1 MVNTIKTDISAQTS
15 FSGIGSRFQATNT
28 LRQSGIGEAMRRA
41 LYAATQAANVYNEK
55 KENSPEEKEYWI
67 KQERLID
74 ETFAINGKNNQTNPE
89 AFKAQAAKDKE
100 KLIKEIPEE
109 KQEKFSLLYET
120 KMNGYNHTIAVNRV
134 NLDYNRQLET
144 FISESDN
151 LRTKAF
157 NATINGDSAGYDEA
171 VKKWQENEEYMYQ
184 HGFISIEKKIN
195 RLKDFTDGALIQQ
208 NLGNARKLFG
218 NPEQLNG
225 YLKKIDN
232 SNSYSP
238 EQKQSIKNSIVSDF
252 NTWQATNKV
261 AGKEFSETA
270 DFGIKAYSMGIEP
283 NGFDVDN
290 TLERLR
296 EFGLNDKA
304 EQLQNA
310 YNLRQEMNSFSKL
323 SIGQMNEEIGN
334 LRKSAKTEQDLA
346 RIKALEN
353 LSEQAA
359 KDIDSDPLAYATE
372 HGVVE
377 PVSLNLDEP
386 ETIAKR
392 RQNGAMLKEKYGLDY
407 TPIATKTE
415 INNLSKALKSAN
427 AETKTAIVGTLNQNL
442 GSDAEQIFQKISAE
456 NPELAVAA
464 KIYQRNPQIS
474 QNIIAGMDISAN
486 EKQFVPSNDMALYNA
501 MGKVDQALSNID
513 SEDIAKVKAAIK
525 ANMAFKNK
533 QNNLFLNGN
542 TLNEDKIKYAEE
554 AIEEVLGGKIAT
566 QSGNWWSGYSYIL
579 LPENVSE
586 DDFEDWRDN
595 LTDKDIGD
603 VYLDDKKVSAKTIRQ
618 EGFFAYDDNR
628 KYTVSL
634 NGNYLRRANGEIFI
648 LEYRGR

>member
-1 MVNTIKTDISAQTS
+1 MVNIPKTNISVQSS
-15 FSGIGSRFQATNT
+15 FSGIGGRFQAVNT
-28 LRQSGIGEAMRRA
+28 LRQSGIGEAARRA
-41 LYAATQAANVYNEK
+41 LYAASQAAGIYREE
-55 KENSPEEKEYWI
+55 KENSPEEREYWI

-74 ETFAINGKNNQTNPE
+74 ETFAANGKNNQTSPE
-89 AFKAQAAKDKE
+89 AFKLQAAKDKE
-100 KLIKEIPEE
+100 KLMKEIPDD

-120 KMNGYNHTIAVNRV
+120 KMNGYNHAVAVNRV

-151 LRTKAF
+151 LRIKAY
-157 NATINGDSAGYDEA
+157 NATINGDSAGYAEA
-171 VKKWQENEEYMYQ
+171 AKKWQENEEYMYE

-208 NLGNARKLFG
+208 NLGAARQLFG
-218 NPEQLNG
+218 NPEQLGG

-232 SNSYSP
+232 STSYSP
-238 EQKQSIKNSIVSDF
+238 EQKHSIKNSIISDF
-252 NTWQATNKV
+252 NTWQARNRAT
-261 AGKEFSETA
+261 GKEFSDTA

-283 NGFDVDN
+283 AGFDIDK
-290 TLERLR
+290 TLERLK
-296 EFGLNDKA
+296 ELGLNDKA
-304 EQLQNA
+304 TQLQNA
-310 YNLRQEMNSFSKL
+310 YDLRKDMNSFSKL
-323 SIGQMNEEIGN
+323 SLGQMAEELGN
-334 LRKSAKTEQDLA
+334 LRKTAKTEQDLA

-353 LSEQAA
+353 ISEQAT
-359 KDIDSDPLAYATE
+359 KDINDDPLAYATA
-372 HGVVE
+372 HGVIE
-377 PVSLNLDEP
+377 NGGIKLDEP

-392 RQNGAMLKEKYGLDY
+392 RENGAILKEKYNLGY
-407 TPIATKTE
+407 TPVMTKTE
-415 INNLSKALKSAN
+415 INNLSKTIKNAN
-427 AETKTAIVGTLNQNL
+427 AETKTAIVGALNQNF
-442 GSDAEQIFQKISAE
+442 GSDADQIFQKISAD

-474 QNIIAGMDISAN
+474 QNIITGMEIAAN
-486 EKQFVPSNDMALYNA
+486 EKQFALNNDMALYNA
-501 MGKVDQALSNID
+501 FGKVDQALTNIS
-513 SEDIAKVKAAIK
+513 SEDVAKVKAAIK

-533 QNNLFLNGN
+533 QNNLFVDGDVI
-542 TLNEDKIKYAEE
+542 NEDKIKYAEE
-554 AIEEVLGGKIAT
+554 AVEEVLGGKIAR

-586 DDFEDWRDN
+586 DDFDDWRDN

-618 EGFFAYDDNR
+618 EGFFAYDDNG

-634 NGNYLRRANGEIFI
+634 NGNYLRRADGEIFI

>member
-1 MVNTIKTDISAQTS
+1 MVNTIKTDISTQTS

-89 AFKAQAAKDKE
+89 AFKVQAAKDKE

-195 RLKDFTDGALIQQ
+195 RLKDFTDGALVQQ

-218 NPEQLNG
+218 NPEQLND

-232 SNSYSP
+232 SSSYSP

-252 NTWQATNKV
+252 NTWQATNKA

-377 PVSLNLDEP
+377 PISLNLDEP

-427 AETKTAIVGTLNQNL
+427 AETKTAIVGTLNQNF

-542 TLNEDKIKYAEE
+542 TLNEDKIKYAQE

-618 EGFFAYDDNR
+618 EGFFAYDDNG

>member
-41 LYAATQAANVYNEK
+41 LYAATQAANAYNEK

-323 SIGQMNEEIGN
+323 SISQMNEEIGN

-377 PVSLNLDEP
+377 PISLNLDEP

-427 AETKTAIVGTLNQNL
+427 AETKTAIVGTLNQNF

-634 NGNYLRRANGEIFI
+634 NGNYLRRADGEIFI

>member
-1 MVNTIKTDISAQTS
+1 MGNEPNAIDHDNTI
-15 FSGIGSRFQATNT
+15 
-28 LRQSGIGEAMRRA
+28 
-41 LYAATQAANVYNEK
+41 
-55 KENSPEEKEYWI
+55 
-67 KQERLID
+67 ER
-74 ETFAINGKNNQTNPE
+74 
-89 AFKAQAAKDKE
+89 
-100 KLIKEIPEE
+100 
-109 KQEKFSLLYET
+109 Y
-120 KMNGYNHTIAVNRV
+120 
-134 NLDYNRQLET
+134 
-144 FISESDN
+144 
-151 LRTKAF
+151 
-157 NATINGDSAGYDEA
+157 
-171 VKKWQENEEYMYQ
+171 
-184 HGFISIEKKIN
+184 
-195 RLKDFTDGALIQQ
+195 
-208 NLGNARKLFG
+208 
-218 NPEQLNG
+218 
-225 YLKKIDN
+225 
-232 SNSYSP
+232 
-238 EQKQSIKNSIVSDF
+238 
-252 NTWQATNKV
+252 
-261 AGKEFSETA
+261 
-270 DFGIKAYSMGIEP
+270 
-283 NGFDVDN
+283 
-290 TLERLR
+290 R

-377 PVSLNLDEP
+377 PISLNLDEP

-542 TLNEDKIKYAEE
+542 TLNEDKIKYAQE

-618 EGFFAYDDNR
+618 EGFFAYDDNG

>member
-1 MVNTIKTDISAQTS
+1 MVNTIKTDISTQTS

-89 AFKAQAAKDKE
+89 AFKVQAAKDKE

-195 RLKDFTDGALIQQ
+195 RLKDFTDGALVQQ

-232 SNSYSP
+232 SSSYSP

-252 NTWQATNKV
+252 NTWQATNKA

-377 PVSLNLDEP
+377 PISLNLDEP

-427 AETKTAIVGTLNQNL
+427 AETKTAIVGTLNQNF

-474 QNIIAGMDISAN
+474 QNIIAGMDIAAN
-486 EKQFVPSNDMALYNA
+486 EKQFTPNNDMALYNA

-595 LTDKDIGD
+595 LTYEDIGD
-603 VYLDDKKVSAKTIRQ
+603 VYLDDKKVSAKTIRE